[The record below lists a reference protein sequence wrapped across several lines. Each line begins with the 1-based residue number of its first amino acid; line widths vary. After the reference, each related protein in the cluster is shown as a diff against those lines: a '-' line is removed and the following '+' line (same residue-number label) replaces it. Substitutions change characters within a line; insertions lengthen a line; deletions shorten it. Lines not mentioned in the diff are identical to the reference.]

1 MRFQALRHRN
11 FRLYFAGQFLSMSG
25 TWMQRVAEG
34 WLVYRLTH
42 SPLMLGLLAFAGSAP
57 ALFFSPVAGV
67 IADQVNRH
75 RMVQV
80 AQALA
85 MAQAC
90 ILALFTL
97 QGWITPNLLLFFA
110 LIMGTVRAFA
120 NPARQSFLVELIP
133 AEDLTNAVALSAIFS
148 NLARIAGPALA
159 GFIVA
164 GYGEGFCFLA
174 NGLSFLLTISC
185 LQLMRFG
192 EKERRNFRESQWE
205 LLLEGFQYIRKS
217 LPIRSLLFQ
226 FAAMNF
232 AGAPYITLMPIFAG
246 TVLGVGPTELG
257 WLLTA
262 SGTGALIC
270 SIGLASRN
278 QPPNLLKLVMC
289 ASLVFGG
296 ALVSLALSNSFYVS
310 LSILPLI
317 GGGYILILAGTQ
329 TLLQTLVSD
338 ELRGRVMSFYS
349 LVFLGFQPF
358 GSLLAGWISEYL
370 GVAVTLGLGGASC
383 LGVSLLSM
391 RSISRRKSWHTG
403 PERELR
409 RP

>member
-1 MRFQALRHRN
+1 
-11 FRLYFAGQFLSMSG
+11 MSG
-25 TWMQRVAEG
+25 TWMRRIAEG
-34 WLVYRLTH
+34 WLAYRLTH
-42 SPLMLGLLAFAGSAP
+42 SPLMLGFVAFAGSAP
-57 ALFFSPVAGV
+57 ALFLSPVAGV

-75 RMVQV
+75 RMVKV

-85 MAQAC
+85 MAQAFT
-90 ILALFTL
+90 LALFTL
-97 QGWITPNLLLFFA
+97 KGWITPNLLLFFA
-110 LIMGTVRAFA
+110 LIMGTIRAFE

-148 NLARIAGPALA
+148 NLARITGPVLA

-164 GYGEGFCFLA
+164 SYGEGFCFLA
-174 NGLSFLLTISC
+174 NGLSFLLAIIC
-185 LQLMRFG
+185 FQLMRFG
-192 EKERRNFRESQWE
+192 EKERRDSCESQWE
-205 LLLEGFQYIRKS
+205 LLLEGFQYVRKS
-217 LPIRSLLFQ
+217 PPVKSLLFQ

-232 AGAPYITLMPIFAG
+232 AGAPYITFMPIFAG
-246 TVLGVGPTELG
+246 TVLGVGPSDLG
-257 WLLTA
+257 WLITA

-270 SIGLASRN
+270 SIGLASRS
-278 QPPNLLKLVMC
+278 QPPSLLKLVMC

-310 LSILPLI
+310 LSILPFI

-338 ELRGRVMSFYS
+338 ELRGRVMGFYS
-349 LVFLGFQPF
+349 LVFIGFQPF
-358 GSLLAGWISEYL
+358 GSLLLGWISEYL

-383 LGVSLLSM
+383 LGVSLLFM
-391 RSISRRKSWHTG
+391 RYISRRKVWHTE
-403 PERELR
+403 PERKLS